1 MLPASLIAAK
11 RDHRELSDEEIAF
24 FIQGFATGTI
34 PDYQMSAM
42 AMAIYLNGM
51 TPREIA
57 TLTSEMLRSGTQL
70 AWPKDGITRVDKHS
84 TGGIGDKTSLI
95 LAPLL
100 AECGLQNPMLSG
112 RGLGAT
118 GGTLDKLEAIPGFR
132 TNLSLD
138 EITRLTQ
145 SVGCVITGASV
156 ELAPADRKLYALRD
170 VTATVPS
177 IPLITG
183 SIMSKKLAESLD
195 ALVLDVK
202 FGSGA
207 FMKTREQATLL
218 AHSLVNTGERM
229 GVRTTALL
237 TDMNQPLGRMCG
249 NAVEVL
255 ESIDVLKG
263 GGPADVRLLTLA
275 LCADLL
281 VSTGVEKTLQDA
293 VNRCAGLLDDGSAFE
308 RYCRMV
314 RAQGGDPDA
323 KLHVAKAID
332 LVADT
337 DGVVS
342 AMDTEAL
349 GLVIISLGGGRRK
362 MGDPIN
368 HSVGLEMLVR
378 IGDRVSRGTPLVKI
392 FSEQPEA
399 VIPSLQAAIEIS
411 ETGKAP
417 ELIVERIGTS
427 QRSK

>member
-1 MLPASLIAAK
+1 MLPASVIAAK
-11 RDHRELSDEEIAF
+11 RDHQELSDEQIAF
-24 FIQGFATGTI
+24 FIQGFAVGSI

-51 TPREIA
+51 APREVA
-57 TLTSEMLRSGTQL
+57 TLTSEMLRSGTRL
-70 AWPKDGITRVDKHS
+70 AWPKDGIPRVDKHS

-100 AECGLQNPMLSG
+100 AECGLQVPMLSG

-145 SVGCVITGASV
+145 SVGCVITGASH
-156 ELAPADRKLYALRD
+156 ELAPADRRLYALRD

-207 FMKTREQATLL
+207 FMKTREQATQL
-218 AHSLVNTGERM
+218 ARSLVDTGQRM
-229 GVRTTALL
+229 GVRATALL

-255 ESIDVLKG
+255 ESVTVLKG
-263 GGPADVRLLTLA
+263 DGPADVRLLTIE
-275 LCADLL
+275 LCAEVL
-281 VSTGVEKTLQDA
+281 VSVGVDPTFEQA
-293 VNRCAGLLDDGSAFE
+293 RRRCAGLLDNGAAYE

-314 RAQGGDPDA
+314 KEQGGDPDIA
-323 KLHVAKAID
+323 VSVAPATE
-332 LVADT
+332 LLADRG
-337 DGVVS
+337 GVVS
-342 AMDTEAL
+342 SIDTETL
-349 GLVIISLGGGRRK
+349 GLAIISLGGGRSK
-362 MGDPIN
+362 MGEPID

-378 IGDRVSRGTPLVKI
+378 IGEHVCKGTPLAQI
-392 FSEQPEA
+392 FSRHADLAE
-399 VIPSLQAAIEIS
+399 LAIRKAITIS
-411 ETGKAP
+411 EHGEP
-417 ELIVERIGTS
+417 LPLIVERIVA
-427 QRSK
+427 